1 MLAGLRHH
9 TVGSSNNYDSTVH
22 LSGTSN
28 HVLYIVSVARAVNV
42 SIVTILGLILNVS
55 GVDSNTALLLLGGVV
70 DRVERTNVVAGDVTV
85 LSQHGGNSSGQ
96 GSFTVVNVT
105 NSTDVNMRFCS
116 FKMLFCH
123 NC

>member
-1 MLAGLRHH
+1 M
-9 TVGSSNNYDSTVH
+9 
-22 LSGTSN
+22 
-28 HVLYIVSVARAVNV
+28 
-42 SIVTILGLILNVS
+42 TILGLILNVS
-55 GVDSNTALLLLGGVV
+55 GVDSDTALLLLGGVV
-70 DRVERTNVVAGDVTV
+70 DRIERTNAIAGDVTV
-85 LSQHGGNSSGQ
+85 LSKHGGDSCGQ